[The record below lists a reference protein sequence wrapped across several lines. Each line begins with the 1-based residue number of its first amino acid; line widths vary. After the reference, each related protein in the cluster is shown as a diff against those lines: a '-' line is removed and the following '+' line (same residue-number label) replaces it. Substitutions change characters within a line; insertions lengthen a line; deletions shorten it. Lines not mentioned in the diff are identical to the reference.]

1 MLPRVAADIVVTVH
15 FGFIVFVV
23 LGGLLAL
30 RWPRMVWVHVPVA
43 VWGVVIELVG
53 FICPLTPLENRLRVA
68 AGDDGYAGGF
78 IDHYLIPV
86 VYPDGLDKSTQVTL
100 GILVFAVNLAIYGMV
115 VAKRR
120 KARR

>member
-1 MLPRVAADIVVTVH
+1 MLPRIAADIVVIVH

-30 RWPRMVWVHVPVA
+30 RWPRMAWVHVPVA

-68 AGDDGYAGGF
+68 AGDEGYAGGF

-86 VYPDGLDKSTQVTL
+86 VYPNGLDKSTQVTL

-115 VAKRR
+115 VVKRR